1 MTPPYTIITFHRISK
16 GGRVRVR
23 VRISEWMKQQPK
35 NIRVES
41 EARQGQINNMIGGV
55 IDDDS
60 SSNNS
65 SNNNNS
71 SSSDNSN
78 SNNSTYH
85 RPSDA
90 MTRIRSSRPRLN
102 SYSKNSM
109 CLRGGRKVGGERKVV
124 FLREGG
130 GEGGGREGVCF

>member
-109 CLRGGRKVGGERKVV
+109 CLRGGGRW
-124 FLREGG
+124 
-130 GEGGGREGVCF
+130 GREAE